1 MFFRL
6 ALSSQSEDVF
16 HNAAISKTCY
26 NSFFFL
32 CECIITSLNSDPQH
46 TKNLTLKCVILHTVF
61 AFFQSVVSWQML
73 HLIRATS
80 LHTEPHVTDS
90 TDTWNRLPYLG
101 WCFSVI
107 ILMHFGLI
115 VIVKHLHL
123 PQFTYSYTFD

>member
-1 MFFRL
+1 MHYYEFELRPTAYIKLNPQMCHFTY
-6 ALSSQSEDVF
+6 
-16 HNAAISKTCY
+16 I
-26 NSFFFL
+26 FFL
-32 CECIITSLNSDPQH
+32 H
-46 TKNLTLKCVILHTVF
+46 T
-61 AFFQSVVSWQML
+61 FFQSVVSWQML